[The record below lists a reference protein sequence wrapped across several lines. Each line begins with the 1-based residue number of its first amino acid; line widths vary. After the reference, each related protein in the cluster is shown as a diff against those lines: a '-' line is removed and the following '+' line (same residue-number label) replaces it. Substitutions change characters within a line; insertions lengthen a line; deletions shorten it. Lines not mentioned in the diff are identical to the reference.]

1 MMLLQIICNYLL
13 VSLAQ
18 CRQGLKT
25 SSTVL
30 WKPHILQ
37 NGRFFWN
44 ILKLAIATCHGS
56 NSLSV
61 EIYFVKLLDSVVVG
75 VLGQVYCSFAE
86 LVPKNSDQMTK
97 VP

>member
-1 MMLLQIICNYLL
+1 MPLQNICNYLL

-18 CRQGLKT
+18 CPQRLKT

-30 WKPHILQ
+30 WEPHILQ
-37 NGRFFWN
+37 NGRCLWN

-56 NSLSV
+56 SSLSV
-61 EIYFVKLLDSVVVG
+61 EIYFVKLLVSMVVG
-75 VLGQVYCSFAE
+75 LLGQVHCGFAE
-86 LVPKNSDQMTK
+86 LVPKNSDQMTR